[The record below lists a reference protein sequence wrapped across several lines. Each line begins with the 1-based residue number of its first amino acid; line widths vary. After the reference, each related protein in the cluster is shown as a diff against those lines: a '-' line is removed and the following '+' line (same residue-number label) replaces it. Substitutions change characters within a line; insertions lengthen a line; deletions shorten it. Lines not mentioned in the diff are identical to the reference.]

1 MLATDSN
8 DSLIK
13 KLTALHDIVNEISL
27 KKNLSASAD
36 KLLNLIV
43 EHLEAS
49 SGSIHL
55 FSEDKLFLLSNRGKA
70 CVNDDL
76 PILNEEEKNFMTVFL
91 PVELKDVFL
100 YPNIMKCVQ
109 KGQFNFEL
117 LMPMI
122 SGENLVGAIFIGKK
136 STLKGYTKEDKLF
149 LAMTCKQIATVVHN
163 AFLEREL
170 VKANNA
176 KSDLYIRSI
185 TDPLTG
191 LYNRAH
197 FEFRLKED
205 LKVSKRY
212 KRPFSALMIEIDYF
226 FQISETNGSQLTYH
240 LLQGVSK
247 TIEKALRLDVDLPSR
262 YSVDTMVVLLPETP
276 SEGALILAERIRQRI
291 NQLHN
296 TIGIENFPQISV
308 SVGVTS
314 LEDKDETPDDF
325 MSKMKQ
331 AIDQA
336 KSIGRNAVFL
346 CKNSAEKK
354 ERVFSTFEKLAGMDN
369 NLLASSISTENEV
382 NSEMKNTLEG
392 GGSAYKTTAFYQK
405 NVSLDWNP
413 EKNTTQLK
421 VSNQKP
427 DDFSYQPMIF
437 LDFIDEEEK
446 EKLRLKEAESK
457 LPEKAIEKS
466 AHISKS
472 LNISNIKNNIL
483 KKFSSPP
490 INKYDNSAIKKAQ
503 LKHGRIPSLPTNDE
517 QQIHSLGF
525 IDDI

>member
-13 KLTALHDIVNEISL
+13 KLTAIYNIVNEISL
-27 KKNLSASAD
+27 KKNLSSSAD

-76 PILNEEEKNFMTVFL
+76 AILSDEEKKFMTVSL

-100 YPNIMKCVQ
+100 YPSIMNSVQ

-122 SGENLVGAIFIGKK
+122 SGENLVGAVFIGKK
-136 STLKGYTKEDKLF
+136 SNLKGYTKEDKLF

-170 VKANNA
+170 VKANNN
-176 KSDLYIRSI
+176 KSELYIRSI

-226 FQISETNGSQLTYH
+226 FQISETSGSQLTYH
-240 LLQGVSK
+240 LLQGVAK
-247 TIEKALRLDVDLPSR
+247 TIEKAVRLDVDLPSR

-276 SEGALILAERIRQRI
+276 SEGALILAERIRQRV
-291 NQLHN
+291 NQLHKI
-296 TIGIENFPQISV
+296 IGIENFPQISV

-314 LEDKDETPDDF
+314 LEDKDETSDDF

-336 KSIGRNAVFL
+336 KSSGRNAVFL

-354 ERVFSTFEKLAGMDN
+354 ERVFSTFEKLAGLDN
-369 NLLASSISTENEV
+369 NLLVSSIDSENEITSEIK
-382 NSEMKNTLEG
+382 NSLEG
-392 GGSAYKTTAFYQK
+392 GTAYKATAFYQK

-413 EKNTTQLK
+413 EKNTTQIK
-421 VSNQKP
+421 VSNQSQE
-427 DDFSYQPMIF
+427 DFSYQPMIF
-437 LDFIDEEEK
+437 LDFIDEDEK
-446 EKLRLKEAESK
+446 EKLRLKEEQSK

-466 AHISKS
+466 IHVSKS
-472 LNISNIKNNIL
+472 LNVSNIKNSLL

-490 INKYDNSAIKKAQ
+490 ANKYDNSAIKKAQ
-503 LKHGRIPSLPTNDE
+503 LKHGRIPSLSTNDE